1 MSRKVLAAVNNLFF
15 VGKLQS
21 AAKQASV
28 ELTFASSEDD
38 LLEKAREGAELV
50 VLDLGDQEMDAVEAI
65 KKLRSAPETS
75 NLRMLAFVRHTDPD
89 RAEQA
94 RQAGCERVMARSEF
108 SAQLVDLLRG

>member
-28 ELTFASSEDD
+28 LLTFASSEDD

-94 RQAGCERVMARSEF
+94 RQAGCERVIARSEF
-108 SAQLVDLLRG
+108 SVQLVDLLRG

>member
-1 MSRKVLAAVNNLFF
+1 MSRRILAAVNNLFF

-38 LLEKAREGAELV
+38 LLEKARAGAELV
-50 VLDLGDQEMDAVEAI
+50 VLDLGDQNMDAVVAI
-65 KKLRSAPETS
+65 KKLRSAPETA
-75 NLRMLAFVRHTDPD
+75 NLPMVAFVRHTDPA

-94 RQAGCERVMARSEF
+94 RREGCESVMARSEF
-108 SAQLVDLLRG
+108 STQLVDLLRG